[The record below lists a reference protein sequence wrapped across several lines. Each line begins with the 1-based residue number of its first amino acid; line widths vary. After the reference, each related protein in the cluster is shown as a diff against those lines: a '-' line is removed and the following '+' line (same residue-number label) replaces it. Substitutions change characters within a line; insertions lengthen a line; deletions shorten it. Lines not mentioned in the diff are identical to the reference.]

1 MEPRGVLSMDAVSTL
16 TGSALK
22 RGILEGDTAA
32 LRALHDAH
40 VRPLYAFCFFRLGRD
55 HHATEEVVQ
64 EALVLALEKI
74 AEWDPERGD
83 LHTWLAW
90 LSRNP
95 IRKANEAKRRFVAVA
110 VPERAQ
116 RGPDP
121 AEELEESA
129 AVTVA
134 LERLPGRYRSVLERK
149 YLRGETVRAIADAER
164 TTEKAVESLLGRAR
178 EAFRGVFQGLSKK
191 TESCT

>member
-1 MEPRGVLSMDAVSTL
+1 MEAVSTL

-22 RGILEGDTAA
+22 RGIQKGDRAA
-32 LRALHDAH
+32 LRAFHDAH
-40 VRPLYAFCFFRLGRD
+40 VRPLYSFCFFRLGRD

-64 EALVLALEKI
+64 ETLLLALEKI
-74 AEWDPERGD
+74 EAWEPERGD

-90 LSRNP
+90 LARNL

-110 VPERAQ
+110 VPERPE
-116 RGPDP
+116 RDPDP

-134 LERLPGRYRSVLERK
+134 LERLPGHYRSVLERK
-149 YLRGETVRAIADAER
+149 YLRGETVRAIADDER
-164 TTEKAVESLLGRAR
+164 TTEKAVESLLVRAR